1 MKVKKGDKVYIA
13 KGKDKGK
20 TGKVLRVL
28 RETGKLVIEGINVR
42 KKHIRP
48 RKQGEKGQVVDTPGS
63 VHVSNTRIIAGD
75 GKPAVRVGYKEEK
88 GVKTRVCKKTGAEIA

>member
-28 RETGKLVIEGINVR
+28 RETGKLVIEGINLH

-48 RKQGEKGQVVDTPGS
+48 RKQGEKGQVVETPGA
-63 VHVSNTRIIAGD
+63 VDVSNTRIIAAD

-88 GVKTRVCKKTGAEIA
+88 GVKTRICRKSGSAIA